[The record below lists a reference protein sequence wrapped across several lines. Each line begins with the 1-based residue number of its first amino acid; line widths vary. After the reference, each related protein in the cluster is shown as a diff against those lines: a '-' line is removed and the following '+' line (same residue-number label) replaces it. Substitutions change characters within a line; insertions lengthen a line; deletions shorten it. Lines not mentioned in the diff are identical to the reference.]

1 MDTNK
6 IIIRNI
12 IRVIGIIAGAVAG
25 FASLIFRRLENAGDA
40 MFILC
45 TVARIGAIALFVC
58 AAAFMIYD
66 IVMKAYPISIGAIGL
81 VLGVVAFI
89 GSFLIAPA
97 CSLDAMAAY
106 VQKHSAGITTQA
118 QVTAMAEK
126 LATQVSIGSWM
137 IAAGGIF
144 FASYSGGCMKQG
156 K

>member
-6 IIIRNI
+6 IVIRNI
-12 IRVIGIIAGAVAG
+12 IRVLGIIAGAVAG
-25 FASLIFRRLENAGDA
+25 FASLIFRRLDNAGDA
-40 MFILC
+40 MYILC

-97 CSLDAMAAY
+97 CSLDAMKAY
-106 VQKHSAGITTQA
+106 VLKHANLGSSNAI
-118 QVTAMAEK
+118 AEK

>member
-6 IIIRNI
+6 IVIRNI

-25 FASLIFRRLENAGDA
+25 FASLIFRRLDSAGDA
-40 MFILC
+40 IYILC

-58 AAAFMIYD
+58 AVAFMIFD
-66 IVMKAYPISIGAIGL
+66 IMTKAYPISIGAIGL
-81 VLGVVAFI
+81 VLAIVAFV

-97 CSLDAMAAY
+97 CSQAAMEAY
-106 VQKHSAGITTQA
+106 VIKHSAGITSYA

-126 LATQVSIGSWM
+126 LGTQVAIGSWM